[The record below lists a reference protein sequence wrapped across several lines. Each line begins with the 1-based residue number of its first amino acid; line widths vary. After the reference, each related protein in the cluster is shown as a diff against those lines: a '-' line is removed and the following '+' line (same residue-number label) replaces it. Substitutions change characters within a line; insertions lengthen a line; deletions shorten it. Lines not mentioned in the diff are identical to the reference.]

1 VAPTRSEEGCINYDL
16 NRDVEDPLE
25 IMLYENRRSKAEL
38 DERLSSPHMEDL
50 LDKLPELSKDGVE
63 ITLFEIVGYAPAPA
77 HEPNTSQSRNRTLSI
92 VSSGGVK
99 GFHAVRLRAG
109 RLSYGC

>member
-1 VAPTRSEEGCINYDL
+1 VRPTRTEEGRINYDL
-16 NRDVEDPLE
+16 DRAVKDPSE
-25 IMLYENRRSKAEL
+25 IVLYENWRSKAEL

-77 HEPNTSQSRNRTLSI
+77 H
-92 VSSGGVK
+92 
-99 GFHAVRLRAG
+99 
-109 RLSYGC
+109 